1 MMTTSPSISSE
12 QPSGE
17 KTDLLQYARAIHE
30 RVLTL
35 DSHIDFAPADLISER
50 NYTQRLDTQFNLPKM
65 IEGGLDGLFFI
76 VFVAQTRESQNAE
89 ALKTPGYDRAYQRA
103 LEKFDAVH
111 HFTHAI
117 APDQI
122 ELAFTAVDAHRIH
135 AAGKKIAF
143 MGVENGYALGEDLR
157 LVQEFYDRGA
167 RYLSLTH
174 NGHNQLADSH
184 TGEREGWKWHGV
196 SPFGEEVVAAM
207 NRLGIMVDVSHASKK
222 AMMQIATLSKAP
234 VIASHSAVRA
244 LCDVSRNL
252 DDEQLLALQKTG
264 GVIQVVAYN
273 GFIKTTKPDSP
284 ERLAALAALR
294 KEYDMPET
302 NGPGQRAR
310 SQAALKTWPDE
321 RRHQFEARLAEIDE
335 QYPGDM
341 PATVKDF
348 VDHIDYAVNLLGID
362 HVGISSDFDG
372 GGGLIGWDDAS
383 ETFSLTLELVRRGYN
398 EEKIAKL
405 WSGNLLRVMEEV
417 QRIADQ
423 RKQ

>member
-1 MMTTSPSISSE
+1 MMTTPPSSSSE
-12 QPSGE
+12 QASAE

-30 RVLTL
+30 RVITL
-35 DSHIDFAPADLISER
+35 DSHIDFAPADLVSER

-76 VFVAQTRESQNAE
+76 VFVAQTRESQNTE
-89 ALKTPGYDRAYQRA
+89 ALKAPGFERAYHRA

-117 APDQI
+117 ARDQI
-122 ELAFTAVDAHRIH
+122 ELAFTASDARRIH

-157 LVQEFYDRGA
+157 FVQEFYDRGA

-196 SPFGEEVVAAM
+196 SPLGEEVVAAM
-207 NRLGIMVDVSHASKK
+207 NRLGMMVDVSHASKN

-252 DDEQLLALQKTG
+252 DDEQLLVLQKTG

-273 GFIKTTKPDSP
+273 GFIKTTKADSP
-284 ERLAALAALR
+284 ERLSALAALR

-310 SQAALKTWPDE
+310 LLSALKEWPDA
-321 RRHQFEARLAEIDE
+321 RRHQLESRLAEIDK
-335 QYPGDM
+335 QYPGDV

-383 ETFSLTLELVRRGYN
+383 ETFAVTLELVRRGYN
-398 EEKIAKL
+398 EEQIAKL

-423 RKQ
+423 LKQ

>member
-1 MMTTSPSISSE
+1 MMTTPPSSSSE
-12 QPSGE
+12 QPSE

-30 RVLTL
+30 RVITL
-35 DSHIDFAPADLISER
+35 DSHIDFAPADLVSER

-76 VFVAQTRESQNAE
+76 VFVAQTRESQNTE
-89 ALKTPGYDRAYQRA
+89 ALKASGFERAYHRA

-117 APDQI
+117 ARDQI
-122 ELAFTAVDAHRIH
+122 ELAFTASDARRIH

-157 LVQEFYDRGA
+157 FVQEFYDRGA

-196 SPFGEEVVAAM
+196 SPLGEEVVAAM
-207 NRLGIMVDVSHASKK
+207 NRLGMMVDVSHASKN

-273 GFIKTTKPDSP
+273 GFIKTTKADSP
-284 ERLAALAALR
+284 ERLSALAALR

-310 SQAALKTWPDE
+310 LLSALKELPDA
-321 RRHQFEARLAEIDE
+321 RRHQLENRLAEIDK

-383 ETFSLTLELVRRGYN
+383 ETFAVTLELVRRGYN
-398 EEKIAKL
+398 EEQIAKL

>member
-1 MMTTSPSISSE
+1 MMTTPPSSSSE
-12 QPSGE
+12 QPSE

-30 RVLTL
+30 RVITL
-35 DSHIDFAPADLISER
+35 DSHIDFAPADLVSER

-89 ALKTPGYDRAYQRA
+89 ALKASGFERAYHRA

-117 APDQI
+117 ARDQI
-122 ELAFTAVDAHRIH
+122 ELAFTASDARRIH

-157 LVQEFYDRGA
+157 FVQEFYDRGA

-196 SPFGEEVVAAM
+196 SPLGEEVVAAM
-207 NRLGIMVDVSHASKK
+207 NRLGMMVDVSHASKN

-252 DDEQLLALQKTG
+252 DDEQLLVLQKTG

-273 GFIKTTKPDSP
+273 GFIKTTKADSP
-284 ERLAALAALR
+284 ERLSALAALR

-310 SQAALKTWPDE
+310 LLSALKELPDA
-321 RRHQFEARLAEIDE
+321 RRHQLENRLAEIDK

-383 ETFSLTLELVRRGYN
+383 ETFAVTLELVRRGYN
-398 EEKIAKL
+398 EEQIAKL

-417 QRIADQ
+417 EQIA
-423 RKQ
+423 R

>member
-1 MMTTSPSISSE
+1 MMTTPPSSSSE
-12 QPSGE
+12 QPSE

-30 RVLTL
+30 RVITL
-35 DSHIDFAPADLISER
+35 DSHIDFAPADLVSER

-89 ALKTPGYDRAYQRA
+89 ALKASGFERAYHRA

-117 APDQI
+117 ARDQI
-122 ELAFTAVDAHRIH
+122 ELAFTASDARRIH

-157 LVQEFYDRGA
+157 FVQEFYDRGA

-196 SPFGEEVVAAM
+196 SPLGEEVVAAM
-207 NRLGIMVDVSHASKK
+207 NRLGMMVDVSHASKN

-252 DDEQLLALQKTG
+252 DDEQLLVLQKTG

-273 GFIKTTKPDSP
+273 GFIKTTKADSP
-284 ERLAALAALR
+284 ERFSALAALR

-310 SQAALKTWPDE
+310 LLSALKEWPDA
-321 RRHQFEARLAEIDE
+321 RRHQLESRLAEIDK

-383 ETFSLTLELVRRGYN
+383 ETFAVTLELVRRGYN
-398 EEKIAKL
+398 EEQIAKL

-423 RKQ
+423 LKQ

>member
-1 MMTTSPSISSE
+1 MMTTPPSSSSE
-12 QPSGE
+12 QPSE

-30 RVLTL
+30 RVITL
-35 DSHIDFAPADLISER
+35 DSHIDFAPADLVSER

-89 ALKTPGYDRAYQRA
+89 ALKASGFERAYHRA

-117 APDQI
+117 ARDQI
-122 ELAFTAVDAHRIH
+122 ELAFTASDARRIH

-157 LVQEFYDRGA
+157 FVQEFYDRGA

-196 SPFGEEVVAAM
+196 SPLGEEVVAAM
-207 NRLGIMVDVSHASKK
+207 NRLGMMVDVSHVSKE
-222 AMMQIATLSKAP
+222 AMMQIAALSKAP

-273 GFIKTTKPDSP
+273 GFIKTTKADSP
-284 ERLAALAALR
+284 ERLAALAALQ
-294 KEYDMPET
+294 KEYDLPEMK
-302 NGPGQRAR
+302 GPGQQAR
-310 SQAALKTWPDE
+310 LQAALKTWPAE
-321 RRHQFEARLAEIDE
+321 RRKEYESKLGDLNKS
-335 QYPGDM
+335 YPGDL
-341 PATVKDF
+341 PATLNDF

-383 ETFSLTLELVRRGYN
+383 ETFAVTLELVRRGYN
-398 EEKIAKL
+398 EEQIAKL

-423 RKQ
+423 LKQ